1 MSNKTRIAPT
11 MTILEE
17 KFKNDVN
24 PQWITFHMT
33 HILLYSMYYSGLC
46 KSKRDVCAFFGKIA
60 VRSRKVVSQSV
71 CMDVCMYVCCNAAR
85 ALLTQRTDLKFCEN
99 VLNQPVLCRF
109 FQIFD
114 ISPNLAVNEKNG
126 FFRWDTFK
134 GWKMTKIDQFFF
146 NLLES
151 CLAWSVLQISKIRE
165 LWRHQIL
172 V

>member
-1 MSNKTRIAPT
+1 M
-11 MTILEE
+11 
-17 KFKNDVN
+17 
-24 PQWITFHMT
+24 WIPNESPFIWYIFCCIRCT
-33 HILLYSMYYSGLC
+33 
-46 KSKRDVCAFFGKIA
+46 IA
-60 VRSRKVVSQSV
+60 VCVKVKG
-71 CMDVCMYVCCNAAR
+71 MYVHFFLNRSQISHSSFSVRTYECVYVCRNAAT
-85 ALLTQRTDLKFCEN
+85 ASLTQRTDLKFCEN

-114 ISPNLAVNEKNG
+114 ISPNLAVNEKNW

-146 NLLES
+146 NVLEL

-172 V
+172 G